1 MLRAIDRGLAGVSWT
16 AAALVLV
23 LLFAGPSLI
32 GAKKSGSVGYGGSSG
47 TSSSSSSGSASGSGS
62 ATAGAAVFASAG
74 CASCHTLKAA
84 GATGSVGP
92 DLDQVRPDASTVSA
106 IVKSGA
112 GTMPSFAGKLS
123 PVDIAAVAQFVSST
137 AGR

>member
-1 MLRAIDRGLAGVSWT
+1 MLRVIDRGLAGVSWT

-32 GAKKSGSVGYGGSSG
+32 GAKKSGSVGYGGPSG
-47 TSSSSSSGSASGSGS
+47 TSSSSSAGSGAGGGSAS
-62 ATAGAAVFASAG
+62 AGPAVFVNAG
-74 CASCHTLKAA
+74 CASCHTLKAS

-92 DLDQVRPDASTVSA
+92 NLDQVRPDAQTVSA
-106 IVKSGA
+106 IVKSGG

-123 PVDIAAVAQFVSST
+123 PAEISAVAQYVSST